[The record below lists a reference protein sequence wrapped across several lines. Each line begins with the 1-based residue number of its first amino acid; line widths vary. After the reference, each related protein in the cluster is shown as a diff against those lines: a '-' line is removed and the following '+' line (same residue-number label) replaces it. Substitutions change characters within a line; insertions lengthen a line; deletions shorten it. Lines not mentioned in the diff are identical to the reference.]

1 MTDNEYTMVRSLGD
15 PTKLFPKIQGM
26 EQDGWEL
33 VEILP
38 FTVFVTIGYTIIM
51 RRGRTSEGNS

>member
-1 MTDNEYTMVRSLGD
+1 MSDNEYTMVRSFGN
-15 PTKLFPKIQGM
+15 PKKCFPQIQRM

-38 FTVFVTIGYTIIM
+38 FTVLVTVGYTIIM
-51 RRGRTSEGNS
+51 RRSRTSGM

>member
-1 MTDNEYTMVRSLGD
+1 MSDNEYTMVRSFGN
-15 PTKLFPKIQGM
+15 PQKLFPQIQQM

-38 FTVFVTIGYTIIM
+38 FTVFVTVGYTIIM
-51 RRGRTSEGNS
+51 RRSRTSEGNS